1 MKIYCFGNEYIEQD
15 SMAKK
20 IADSLEIE
28 GVEFIKADS
37 IEGISGDLVIL
48 DVVKGITEVKMID
61 NIDKIK
67 EFYPV
72 SAHDFDLGTELKLR
86 KAVGETNSVKII
98 GVPMEGDIEEIK
110 EKVKHLIYSQIISK
124 K

>member
-1 MKIYCFGNEYIEQD
+1 MKIYCFGNEYVPQD
-15 SMAKK
+15 SMAKRL
-20 IADSLEIE
+20 ADSLEIE
-28 GVEFIKADS
+28 GIEFIKADS
-37 IEGISGDLVIL
+37 IEGISGDIVIL
-48 DVVKGITEVKMID
+48 DVVKGITEVKVID
-61 NIDKIK
+61 DIDRIK

-86 KAVGETNSVKII
+86 KSVGEIGAVKII

-110 EKVKHLIYSQIISK
+110 ENVKKVIYSQIISK